1 MYNTKST
8 NGRVDIVNKTQSPD
22 IKNLFSL
29 YDKIPANQCSTFRDP
44 LTGQWDETP
53 LSSIYFSEK
62 NIQIIQN
69 GIRAGVY
76 NKSNRQYVVGLQ
88 DCDSLKVIMRSIFL
102 QNAVNQPL
110 NISGQIEQLNN
121 LVLDYCIHHVYSEAQ
136 GYMKYLY
143 DVSTIAVPMSNPV
156 METHK
161 DKNKNN
167 NLMPKWF

>member
-1 MYNTKST
+1 M
-8 NGRVDIVNKTQSPD
+8 
-22 IKNLFSL
+22 
-29 YDKIPANQCSTFRDP
+29 
-44 LTGQWDETP
+44 
-53 LSSIYFSEK
+53 SSIYFSEK